1 MFVLGFGVV
10 PVFSSVAR
18 HSEGPEGVR
27 LRLGHYKLRGEHT
40 HNDRDVVRSHS
51 NFRLVINTDIVH
63 SEISKCFH
71 VSTRDPGE
79 EQ

>member
-1 MFVLGFGVV
+1 MVVLGFDVV

-18 HSEGPEGVR
+18 HSEGPEGVL

-40 HNDRDVVRSHS
+40 HDDCDVVRSRS
-51 NFRLVINTDIVH
+51 KTFVWSLTR
-63 SEISKCFH
+63 ISLILKLASAF
-71 VSTRDPGE
+71 TFQPGTE